1 VKDLKAILV
10 WSMHIA
16 GLEAKSVCKTASM
29 HFIVCNARG
38 LADVKWELLHLGS
51 TPCASTICLPDFI
64 LHCQICPDFPF
75 HVWILQILEVG
86 TAWERGYTK
95 HTNKLQN
102 FLLYGIEIR
111 HYTPPLMSS
120 DAMPFLECTYYQ

>member
-1 VKDLKAILV
+1 MKDLKAILV

-29 HFIVCNARG
+29 HFIVCNARE
-38 LADVKWELLHLGS
+38 LADVKWELLHLGT

-64 LHCQICPDFPF
+64 LHGQICQAFPF

-86 TAWERGYTK
+86 TT
-95 HTNKLQN
+95 
-102 FLLYGIEIR
+102 
-111 HYTPPLMSS
+111 
-120 DAMPFLECTYYQ
+120 